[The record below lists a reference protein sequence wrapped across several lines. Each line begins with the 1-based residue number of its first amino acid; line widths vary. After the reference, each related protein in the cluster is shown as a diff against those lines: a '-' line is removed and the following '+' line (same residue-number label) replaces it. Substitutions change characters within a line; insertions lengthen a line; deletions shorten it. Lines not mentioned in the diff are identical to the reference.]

1 MEIHSVFIASERVTI
16 RKDDLPNFSI
26 SCQII
31 ICFKEFFLVPTNILS
46 QANTWIHMI
55 HMESVVTICSP

>member
-46 QANTWIHMI
+46 QVNIIFMI
-55 HMESVVTICSP
+55 HMESVLTICSP

>member
-31 ICFKEFFLVPTNILS
+31 ICFKEFFFSTYKYIKPGEHNFYDTHGKCADNL
-46 QANTWIHMI
+46 
-55 HMESVVTICSP
+55 